1 LAATWVGGLPAN
13 FSTGSAQLPLQPGGG
28 GCSGSVLT
36 DTLQQEKTQVFKGS
50 SAVPPQLPKIPLCTR
65 HCCASRVQHLSAGKR
80 ANFWV
85 GAKICPFAQ
94 KTKEIHKIFK
104 GRKLIE
110 KLVFNGKIHSTVSLK

>member
-1 LAATWVGGLPAN
+1 LAATLAGGLPAN
-13 FSTGSAQLPLQPGGG
+13 FIACAAQLPLQPGGG

-36 DTLQQEKTQVFKGS
+36 DTLQQEKTKFSKVR
-50 SAVPPQLPKIPLCTR
+50 PLMPLLLPKIPLWTR